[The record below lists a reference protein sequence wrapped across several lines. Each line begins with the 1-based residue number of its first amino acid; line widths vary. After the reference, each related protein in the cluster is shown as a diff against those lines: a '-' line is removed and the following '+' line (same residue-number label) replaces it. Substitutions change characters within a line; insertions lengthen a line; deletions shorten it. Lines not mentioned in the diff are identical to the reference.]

1 MPQCS
6 FDSSVNVMRRRV
18 SGLKNNSLKVSL
30 KERLQ
35 LNQKK
40 ASSGSPRYGWR
51 MFFFPL
57 TLVSFGFHVK
67 YFIDIFS
74 ISPDGVMMFIA
85 NG

>member
-6 FDSSVNVMRRRV
+6 FDSSVNVMRRKV
-18 SGLKNNSLKVSL
+18 SGLKNNSLKVSWMINRSKSLIKTTVEL
-30 KERLQ
+30 KKSIVRKSPLRL
-35 LNQKK
+35 KD
-40 ASSGSPRYGWR
+40 
-51 MFFFPL
+51 
-57 TLVSFGFHVK
+57 